1 MKKTASGI
9 SSFEELRKDD
19 EYVYVDKTEYIYPLV
34 SNGINNDYF
43 ISRPRGFGT
52 SLMCSTLEALFEG
65 KRELFKGLYIDSMDY
80 PFDKYPVLH
89 FDFSGLETK
98 TYDDFLDSLQMAI
111 ISEAERNGLKVGKDA
126 PSSMLRDVL
135 SKAGMKVVIIIDEYD
150 APLISPHTDIELAD
164 RIWNEFLCFYAVIRN
179 DCRIRFC
186 FITGNTMTVFSEMD
200 TLINLTFD
208 PDFASAFGYT
218 AEELEAYFSPY
229 IDDYM
234 SRPDREY
241 ETREEL
247 LMAVENYYGGYRFSC
262 GSEVRVCNPVSVGM
276 LFRSGCVVELY
287 WVNTVAG
294 AETVNLAA
302 ALIPG
307 SIAGENFSLCTYFI
321 SFFDYRNLALHAT
334 DVSLVINLL
343 FVAGYLT
350 IKDGDAVAL
359 TLTFPNMEVRTV
371 FTRSLM
377 EQYAGGEN
385 ISAYVSTAE
394 SALGSCDIPAFVRA
408 VNAFCEKISSTG
420 LSRRIG
426 NLGMLRV
433 FFLPFEGVAVTG
445 DGLYT
450 PGRIDVTITLPG
462 DVYVI
467 EIKVN
472 HSVKK
477 ALEQIRNKR
486 YYAKYINTDKRIHIV
501 GLNFTSRSR
510 KISSYRE
517 EIIDKTKEPTFL
529 G

>member
-1 MKKTASGI
+1 MKKTASVI

-34 SNGINNDYF
+34 NDRINYYYF

-65 KRELFKGLYIDSMDY
+65 KRELFKGLYIDGTDY
-80 PFDKYPVLH
+80 SFEKYPVLH
-89 FDFSGLETK
+89 FDFSRLETK
-98 TYDDFLDSLQMAI
+98 TYGNFLDSLQRTI
-111 ISEAERNGLKVGKDA
+111 ISEAERNGLTVGKDA
-126 PSSMLRDVL
+126 PSSMLREVL

-150 APLISPHTDIELAD
+150 APLIGLRTNTELAD

-186 FITGNTMTVFSEMD
+186 FITGTTMTVFSEMD

-241 ETREEL
+241 ETRKEL
-247 LMAVENYYGGYRFSC
+247 LMAVEDYYGGYRFSY

-276 LFRSGCVVELY
+276 LFRSGCVFEPY

-321 SFFDYRNLALHAT
+321 SFFDYRNLAIHST
-334 DVSLVINLL
+334 DVSIVINLL

-350 IKDGDAVAL
+350 IKDGDAFAL
-359 TLTFPNMEVRTV
+359 TLTFPNMEVRTA
-371 FTRSLM
+371 FTKSLIR
-377 EQYAGGEN
+377 QYAGGAD
-385 ISAYVSTAE
+385 ISNDITMARN
-394 SALGSCDIPAFVRA
+394 ALNDRDIPALVRA
-408 VNAFCEKISSTG
+408 MNAFYEKIPSSV
-420 LSRRIG
+420 LSKEIG
-426 NLGMLRV
+426 YQGMFYA
-433 FFLPFEGVAVTG
+433 FFLLFGVESITAEEATT
-445 DGLYT
+445 L
-450 PGRIDVTITLPG
+450 GRIDVTITLPG